1 MRIPWFN
8 KKKKKQKAT
17 TQQFPSREIKPFLE
31 FNNKGYSEES
41 LPKETKDLIKEIKR
55 SEEIINQQENKLQ
68 LLKTSRMQVL
78 KELRE
83 KIC

>member
-8 KKKKKQKAT
+8 KKKKKEET
-17 TQQFPSREIKPFLE
+17 TQQVPTKEIKPFLE
-31 FNNKGYSEES
+31 FNNKRYSEES

-68 LLKTSRMQVL
+68 LLKSSRMQVL